1 MIKANSL
8 FPLCMETV
16 QTALIGTDL
25 GEVARVGMGRGTDL
39 GGAWGEDIG
48 DEVGRHHPGVTT

>member
-1 MIKANSL
+1 
-8 FPLCMETV
+8 METV